1 MEFLTIY
8 FISNFKILEHY
19 SLHSILWAKTEDWG
33 WVAGGLSR
41 VSFANICKRETW
53 CACQPLM
60 MEMGG
65 EGVTLGL

>member
-33 WVAGGLSR
+33 WVARGLSR

-53 CACQPLM
+53 CAC
-60 MEMGG
+60 
-65 EGVTLGL
+65 